1 MFSLR
6 ENMQFRT
13 IHDRRNECGSTLMQN
28 KKRTIVIR
36 NALIFFLHYS
46 LCIHRPSTLPR
57 KPSTHTHTHTR
68 TYGLGCFRR
77 SAVCINCFQR
87 DAGEAS
93 CFPSV
98 IVSQHFTPPAAAGT
112 TTQVDLPTCKDGG
125 VTFSTTFPHLC
136 LNVYVP
142 DLCILQTERRALLPQ
157 YYSSPRIGSL
167 ARKNYFF
174 RRTSRNREK
183 YLFNICSFLPSSPH
197 PWLLLEC

>member
-1 MFSLR
+1 MHSSFFFTILFVFIHPLVFH
-6 ENMQFRT
+6 EN
-13 IHDRRNECGSTLMQN
+13 
-28 KKRTIVIR
+28 
-36 NALIFFLHYS
+36 
-46 LCIHRPSTLPR
+46 RPHTR
-57 KPSTHTHTHTR
+57 THTHIYCG
-68 TYGLGCFRR
+68 YGLGCFRR
-77 SAVCINCFQR
+77 SAVCINCFQH

-157 YYSSPRIGSL
+157 YYSSPPYR
-167 ARKNYFF
+167 
-174 RRTSRNREK
+174 
-183 YLFNICSFLPSSPH
+183 
-197 PWLLLEC
+197 